1 MPSIDRFCD
10 RMRYWCDEGNLGYCQ
25 THRWNIYEGGEA
37 DCSSLVIFALREA
50 GFKTGDASY
59 TGNMA
64 SELCAHGWVR
74 CPNNGNP
81 SKGMILLNERCHVAA
96 WLGDCLAQASINEL
110 GTVAGGEPG
119 DQTDRETNTRSYYNY
134 PWDFYLEYFGGSS
147 GGEETPVSGGSLD
160 VDGLWGSATTR
171 ALQKALGTYAD
182 GIVDGQYA
190 GNRPHLKACTIGWC
204 WDVSYGTG
212 SPMVKAL
219 QRIIGCEADGVMGPD
234 TVRALQ
240 TYLGFDQ
247 SGTLAYPSETVAE
260 MQRRL
265 NTGTL

>member
-1 MPSIDRFCD
+1 MPSIDKFCE

-50 GFKTGDASY
+50 GFDTGDASY

-64 SELCAHGWVR
+64 SELCARGWVKS
-74 CPNNGNP
+74 PNNGHP

-110 GTVAGGEPG
+110 GTVTGGQPG

-147 GGEETPVSGGSLD
+147 GGEDTPVTGGALE

-219 QRIIGCEADGVMGPD
+219 QARIGCEADGVIGPD

-240 TYLGFDQ
+240 AYLGTEQD
-247 SGTLAYPSETVAE
+247 GTLSNPSETVKE
-260 MQRRL
+260 LQRRL
-265 NTGTL
+265 NDGNF

>member
-1 MPSIDRFCD
+1 M
-10 RMRYWCDEGNLGYCQ
+10 
-25 THRWNIYEGGEA
+25 
-37 DCSSLVIFALREA
+37 
-50 GFKTGDASY
+50 
-59 TGNMA
+59 
-64 SELCAHGWVR
+64 
-74 CPNNGNP
+74 
-81 SKGMILLNERCHVAA
+81 
-96 WLGDCLAQASINEL
+96 
-110 GTVAGGEPG
+110 
-119 DQTDRETNTRSYYNY
+119 
-134 PWDFYLEYFGGSS
+134 EYFGGTSS
-147 GGEETPVSGGSLD
+147 GEDTPVSDGLT

-240 TYLGFDQ
+240 AYLGFDQ

>member
-10 RMRYWCDEGNLGYCQ
+10 RMRYWCDSGNLGYCQ

-64 SELCAHGWVR
+64 SELCAHGWVET
-74 CPNNGNP
+74 PNNGRP
-81 SKGMILLNERCHVAA
+81 QKGMILLNKRSHVAA
-96 WLGDCLAQASINEL
+96 WLGDCLAQASINEF
-110 GTVAGGEPG
+110 GGINGGEPG
-119 DQTDRETNTRSYYNY
+119 DQTDRETNTRSYYDY
-134 PWDFYLEYFGGSS
+134 PWDCYLEYFGGSS
-147 GGEETPVSGGSLD
+147 SGEDTPVSDGLT

-204 WDVSYGTG
+204 WDVDYGTG
-212 SPMVKAL
+212 SPMVEAL
-219 QRIIGCEADGVMGPD
+219 QRKIGCEADGVMGEQS
-234 TVRALQ
+234 VKALQ
-240 TYLGFDQ
+240 RYLGTYED
-247 SGTLAYPSETVAE
+247 GNLDYPSNCVKEL
-260 MQRRL
+260 QRRL
-265 NTGTL
+265 SAGIF

>member
-1 MPSIDRFCD
+1 MPSVDRFCE
-10 RMRYWCDEGNLGYCQ
+10 RMRYWCDSGNLGYCQ

-50 GFKTGDASY
+50 GFQTGDASY
-59 TGNMA
+59 TGNL
-64 SELCAHGWVR
+64 STELCAHGWVET
-74 CPNNGNP
+74 PNNGRP
-81 SKGMILLNERCHVAA
+81 QKGMILLNKRSHVAA
-96 WLGDCLAQASINEL
+96 WLGDCLAQASINEF
-110 GTVAGGEPG
+110 GGINGGEPG

-134 PWDFYLEYFGGSS
+134 PWDCYLEYFGGSS
-147 GGEETPVSGGSLD
+147 SGEDTPVSDGLT

-204 WDVSYGTG
+204 WDASYGTG

-219 QRIIGCEADGVMGPD
+219 QRKIGCEADGVMGEQS
-234 TVRALQ
+234 VKALQ
-240 TYLGFDQ
+240 RYLGTYED
-247 SGTLAYPSETVAE
+247 GNLDYPSNCVKEL
-260 MQRRL
+260 QRRL
-265 NTGTL
+265 SAGTF

>member
-25 THRWNIYEGGEA
+25 AHRWNIYEGGEA

-50 GFKTGDASY
+50 GFQTGDASY
-59 TGNMA
+59 TGNL
-64 SELCAHGWVR
+64 STELCAHGWVEA
-74 CPNNGNP
+74 PNNGRP
-81 SKGMILLNERCHVAA
+81 QKGMILLNKRSHVAA
-96 WLGDCLAQASINEL
+96 WLGDCLAQASINEF
-110 GTVAGGEPG
+110 GGINGGEPG

-134 PWDFYLEYFGGSS
+134 PWDCYLEYFGGTSS
-147 GGEETPVSGGSLD
+147 GEDTPVSDGLT

-212 SPMVKAL
+212 SPMVEAL
-219 QRIIGCEADGVMGPD
+219 QRKIGCEADGVMGEQS
-234 TVRALQ
+234 VKALQ
-240 TYLGFDQ
+240 RYLGTYED
-247 SGTLAYPSETVAE
+247 GNLDYPSNCVKEL
-260 MQRRL
+260 QRRL
-265 NTGTL
+265 SAGTF

>member
-50 GFKTGDASY
+50 GFHTGDASY
-59 TGNMA
+59 TGNL
-64 SELCAHGWVR
+64 STELCAHGWVET
-74 CPNNGNP
+74 PNNGRP
-81 SKGMILLNERCHVAA
+81 QKGMILLNKRSHVAA
-96 WLGDCLAQASINEL
+96 WLGDCLAQASINEF
-110 GTVAGGEPG
+110 GGINGGEPG
-119 DQTDRETNTRSYYNY
+119 DQTDRETNTRSYYDY
-134 PWDFYLEYFGGSS
+134 PWDCYLEYFGGSS
-147 GGEETPVSGGSLD
+147 SGEDTPVSDGLT

-204 WDVSYGTG
+204 WDVDYGTG
-212 SPMVKAL
+212 SPMVEAL
-219 QRIIGCEADGVMGPD
+219 QRKIGCEADGVMGEQS
-234 TVRALQ
+234 VKALQ
-240 TYLGFDQ
+240 RYLGTYED
-247 SGTLAYPSETVAE
+247 GNLDYPSNCVKEL
-260 MQRRL
+260 QRRL
-265 NTGTL
+265 SAGMF